1 PGPRAPALA
10 RARASAHGRAPAAD
24 PARVPD
30 SHPAGRSAR
39 ARPARAPRRHRRPA
53 ARRRAAL
60 TRLQPVLLDAC
71 WKSPDPDEALNQFE
85 RFLAAAG
92 PRAGYVEL
100 LAARPELLA
109 GLVRLCAGGDL
120 LAQLL
125 VAQPDLLSSLADRS
139 VLEGRRTRADFRA
152 ALT

>member
-1 PGPRAPALA
+1 MTLDIVFSEFLFFFSSR
-10 RARASAHGRAPAAD
+10 
-24 PARVPD
+24 
-30 SHPAGRSAR
+30 
-39 ARPARAPRRHRRPA
+39 RRH
-53 ARRRAAL
+53 
-60 TRLQPVLLDAC
+60 TRWNYDWSSDVCSSDLDAC

-125 VAQPDLLSSLADRS
+125 VAQPELLSSLADRS
-139 VLEGRRTRADFRA
+139 VLEGRRTRAAF
-152 ALT
+152 